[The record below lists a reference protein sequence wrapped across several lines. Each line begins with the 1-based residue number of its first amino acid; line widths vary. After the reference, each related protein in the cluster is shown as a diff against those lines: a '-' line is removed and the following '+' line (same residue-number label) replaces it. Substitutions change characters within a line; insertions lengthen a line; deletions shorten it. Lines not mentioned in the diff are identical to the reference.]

1 MKNLRGDIM
10 LFHAFNSQ
18 EERRKYGGSAFVE
31 IQFCKMK
38 SEAKIQNIIA
48 VSSIN
53 HWQDDSLYIYL
64 DDTESFVKEYSNI
77 FDCGIFNNLRS
88 GVVDIYG
95 INYYKPDLVEI
106 ILSRILRNKPADYEV
121 LIEWLKKAQRYNG
134 FYILGI

>member
-1 MKNLRGDIM
+1 M

>member
-1 MKNLRGDIM
+1 M

-38 SEAKIQNIIA
+38 SETKIQNIIA
-48 VSSIN
+48 VSSII
-53 HWQDDSLYIYL
+53 HWQDESLYIYL

-95 INYYKPDLVEI
+95 INYYKPDLVVI

>member
-1 MKNLRGDIM
+1 M

-38 SEAKIQNIIA
+38 SETKIQNIIA

-53 HWQDDSLYIYL
+53 QWQDDSLYIYL